1 VPSTK
6 VTREDLQDTFG
17 LLARAQVVA
26 STSEARRAVS
36 QGGIRVNGRALAA
49 DETLAAHGFL
59 HERWVLVRKG
69 KTGYH
74 LFDLA

>member
-1 VPSTK
+1 
-6 VTREDLQDTFG
+6 
-17 LLARAQVVA
+17 
-26 STSEARRAVS
+26 
-36 QGGIRVNGRALAA
+36 VNGRALAA